1 MNKAEML
8 PLQVACDQLLNTI
21 AAQWSFQHESV
32 SLWDAA
38 ERVLAEDIYSPF
50 PVPRENNSA
59 MDGYALRF
67 SDIQQTTGNESALQ
81 WFPLSGQSIAGH
93 AFNGDFV
100 AGSAIRITTG
110 ALVPVGC
117 DTVVMQEYIEKSPDG
132 SAIRLKTMPSDGD
145 YVRRQGEE
153 LAQGQLVL
161 PKGTMLGPLQLGLL
175 ATLGIASCQVFRK
188 IRVAVISTGDELQQ
202 PGLPL
207 AQGQL
212 YDSNRIVLHT
222 VLTRLGCKV
231 TDGGWVADQPE
242 ALKDRLLN
250 LASQHDV
257 LISSGG
263 VSVGDS
269 DFTRQVLADLGS
281 VHFWKVAIKPGKP
294 FAFGSVQQA
303 GKHCWFF
310 GLPGNPVSAVTTCEQ
325 LVVPAL
331 NYLQGRAAAEKTLWP
346 ARAAQPF
353 RKTPGR
359 LDMQRVRIQVQE
371 HGVSVEA
378 AGIDSSAMLT
388 SLLQADGLVW
398 LEQNRGNVAA
408 GENVQVQP
416 KSPWWY

>member
-1 MNKAEML
+1 MNKPAML
-8 PLQVACDQLLNTI
+8 PLQAACDQLLNTI
-21 AAQWSFQHESV
+21 ATQWSFHSDV
-32 SLWDAA
+32 VPLWDAA
-38 ERVLAEDIYSPF
+38 ERVLAEDVFSPF
-50 PVPRENNSA
+50 PVPRETNSA
-59 MDGYALRF
+59 MDGYAVRF
-67 SDIQQTTGNESALQ
+67 PDIQQPVENQAMSQ
-81 WFPLSGQSIAGH
+81 WFPLSGQSVAGH
-93 AFNGDFV
+93 PFNGDFV

-110 ALVPVGC
+110 ALVPAGC
-117 DTVVMQEYIEKSPDG
+117 DTVVMQEYVEKSPDG
-132 SAIRLKTMPSDGD
+132 LAIRLQTMPARGD

-153 LAQGQLVL
+153 LAKGQLVL
-161 PKGTMLGPLQLGLL
+161 PKGTLLGPLQLGLL
-175 ATLGIASCQVFRK
+175 ATLGISSCQVYRK

-222 VLTRLGCKV
+222 VLTRLGCEV
-231 TDGGWVADQPE
+231 TDGGWVADQPD
-242 ALKDRLLN
+242 ALKERLLT
-250 LASQHDV
+250 LAAHHDV

-269 DFTRQVLADLGS
+269 DFTRQVLAELGN

-294 FAFGSVQQA
+294 FAFGAVKQA
-303 GKHCWFF
+303 GKQCWFF

-331 NYLQGRAAAEKTLWP
+331 HYLQGRIPAKKVLWP
-346 ARAAQPF
+346 ARAAKPF
-353 RKTPGR
+353 NKTPGR
-359 LDMQRVRIQVQE
+359 LDMQRVHLEIQPD
-371 HGVSVEA
+371 GVLA
-378 AGIDSSAMLT
+378 APAGIDSSAMLT

-398 LEQNRGNVAA
+398 LEQDRANVAA

>member
-1 MNKAEML
+1 MPA
-8 PLQVACDQLLNTI
+8 
-21 AAQWSFQHESV
+21 
-32 SLWDAA
+32 
-38 ERVLAEDIYSPF
+38 
-50 PVPRENNSA
+50 
-59 MDGYALRF
+59 
-67 SDIQQTTGNESALQ
+67 
-81 WFPLSGQSIAGH
+81 
-93 AFNGDFV
+93 DF
-100 AGSAIRITTG
+100 
-110 ALVPVGC
+110 
-117 DTVVMQEYIEKSPDG
+117 DTVVMQEYVEKSADG
-132 SAIRLKTMPSDGD
+132 LMIRLKTIPACGD

-153 LAQGQLVL
+153 LALGQLVL

-202 PGLPL
+202 PGLSL

-222 VLTRLGCKV
+222 VLTRLGCEV

-242 ALKDRLLN
+242 ALKNRLLS
-250 LASQHDV
+250 LAAKHDV

-269 DFTRQVLADLGS
+269 DFTRQVLAELGS

-294 FAFGSVQQA
+294 FAFGAIEQA
-303 GKHCWFF
+303 GNHCWFF

-325 LVVPAL
+325 LVVPAV
-331 NYLQGRAAAEKTLWP
+331 NYLQGRAAAGKVLWP

-359 LDMQRVRIQVQE
+359 LDMQRVRIEVQAD
-371 HGVSVEA
+371 GVSVEP

-388 SLLQADGLVW
+388 SLLHADGLVW
-398 LEQNRGNVAA
+398 LEQDRANVTA

-416 KSPWWY
+416 KSAWWY

>member
-8 PLQVACDQLLNTI
+8 PLQVACDQLLKTI
-21 AAQWSFQHESV
+21 AAQWSFQPEAV

-38 ERVLAEDIYSPF
+38 ERVLADDIYAPF
-50 PVPRENNSA
+50 PVPLENNSA
-59 MDGYALRF
+59 MDGYAIRF
-67 SDIQQTTGNESALQ
+67 SDLAQHVGNEAVEQ
-81 WFPLSGQSIAGH
+81 WFPLLGQSIAGH

-110 ALVPVGC
+110 AIVPADF
-117 DTVVMQEYIEKSPDG
+117 DTVVMQEYVEKSADG
-132 SAIRLKTMPSDGD
+132 LMIRLKTIPACGD

-153 LAQGQLVL
+153 LALGQLVL

-202 PGLPL
+202 PGLSL

-222 VLTRLGCKV
+222 VLTRLGCEV

-242 ALKDRLLN
+242 ALKNRLLS
-250 LASQHDV
+250 LAAQHDV

-269 DFTRQVLADLGS
+269 DFTRQVLAELGS

-294 FAFGSVQQA
+294 FAFGAIEQA
-303 GKHCWFF
+303 GNHCWFF

-325 LVVPAL
+325 LVVPAV
-331 NYLQGRAAAEKTLWP
+331 NYLQGRAAAGKVLWP

-359 LDMQRVRIQVQE
+359 LDMQRVRIEVQAD
-371 HGVSVEA
+371 GVSVEP

-388 SLLQADGLVW
+388 SLLHADGLVW
-398 LEQNRGNVAA
+398 LEQDRANVTA

-416 KSPWWY
+416 KSAWWY

>member
-1 MNKAEML
+1 MNKAAML
-8 PLQVACDQLLNTI
+8 PLQVACDQLLHTI
-21 AAQWSFQHESV
+21 AAQWSFQHEPV

-50 PVPRENNSA
+50 PVPRETNSA
-59 MDGYALRF
+59 MDGYAFRF
-67 SDIQQTTGNESALQ
+67 ADIQQAGDTTSASQ
-81 WFPLSGQSIAGH
+81 WIPLLGQSIAGH
-93 AFNGDFV
+93 AFIGDFV
-100 AGSAIRITTG
+100 AGSAIRVTTG
-110 ALVPVGC
+110 ALVPAEC
-117 DTVVMQEYIEKSPDG
+117 DTVVMQENVEKSPDG
-132 SAIRLKTMPSDGD
+132 LAIRLKEMPACGD
-145 YVRRQGEE
+145 YVRWQGEE
-153 LAQGQLVL
+153 LAEGQLVL
-161 PKGTMLGPLQLGLL
+161 AKGTMLGPLQLGLL
-175 ATLGIASCQVFRK
+175 ATLGIASCQVHKK

-207 AQGQL
+207 ARDQL

-222 VLTRLGCKV
+222 VLTRLGCDV

-242 ALKDRLLN
+242 ALKDRLLT
-250 LASQHDV
+250 LAAQHDV
-257 LISSGG
+257 LVSSGG

-269 DFTRQVLADLGS
+269 DFTRQVLAELGS

-294 FAFGSVQQA
+294 FAFGSIQHA
-303 GKHCWFF
+303 DKHCWFF

-331 NYLQGRAAAEKTLWP
+331 NYLQGRTAAEKVLWP
-346 ARAAQPF
+346 AVAAKPF

-359 LDMQRVRIQVQE
+359 LDMQRVRIQVQAQ
-371 HGVSVEA
+371 GLSVEP

-398 LEQNRGNVAA
+398 LEQERTNVTT
-408 GENVQVQP
+408 GEKVQVQP